1 MPVCRVTPKAAI
13 QAHRVLMTRSPGLH
27 TLWPTFDS
35 AMNMVTFFNR
45 RGVTPVRCDTDSSS
59 SLPVLDRSSTSR
71 NRRLAR
77 SSPQC
82 AGMEPS
88 QSRPES
94 L

>member
-1 MPVCRVTPKAAI
+1 
-13 QAHRVLMTRSPGLH
+13 VLMTRSPGRH

-35 AMNMVTFFNR
+35 AMNMVTVFSR

-59 SLPVLDRSSTSR
+59 SLPVLDFSSTSQK
-71 NRRLAR
+71 RRLAR
-77 SSPQC
+77 RRDQC

-88 QSRPES
+88 HGRPES